1 MVVARVSPQAA
12 AHDWHFLF
20 RSGNIS
26 RSWKGGGL
34 EWKDAVGKMVPF
46 CWYYRFD
53 PTGTSSSSCS
63 VVAA

>member
-26 RSWKGGGL
+26 RYWKGGGL

-46 CWYYRFD
+46 CW
-53 PTGTSSSSCS
+53 
-63 VVAA
+63 